1 MECQRRELA
10 IKFHISAGRVRGI
23 EALTCGGRPSIGQ
36 GHLLSWIT
44 AIDSL
49 PGYSR
54 IFSSQNVVP
63 FFVSSSNV
71 TEGAIFVD
79 ALGLVLDKL

>member
-10 IKFHISAGRVRGI
+10 IKFHISAGRVCGI
-23 EALTCGGRPSIGQ
+23 EALTRGGRPSTGQ

-54 IFSSQNVVP
+54 IFSSQYVVP
-63 FFVSSSNV
+63 FLVSSSNV
-71 TEGAIFVD
+71 TEGAIFID
-79 ALGLVLDKL
+79 ASDPVLDKL